1 MNSNCTHAYR
11 FHTIA
16 GLYLVVLY
24 TLLSGTG
31 YAQLPGKDG
40 SVTIGSSNTVVNHY
54 YVLMQPVTTGNST
67 LTLHTAS
74 GLSTGDLLMI
84 YQAKGAT
91 IGTANDISFGEVLD
105 YNGAGNVEFRGV
117 ASVSGNT
124 VTLSA
129 PLTQSYSTT
138 GKTQVVRIPQY
149 SELTVS
155 NGASIVARAWNGLT
169 GGIVA
174 VSVSGTLTLHGR
186 IRADGAG
193 FRGGE
198 LSVNGG
204 SVLQSNT
211 LYRTTSVADGA
222 VKGESIADSA
232 LVVSAGRYG
241 RGAAANGGGG
251 GNNHNAGGGGG
262 ANGMSPSTWTGQ
274 GVMCT
279 SCSGAS
285 AWSLDPAGA
294 NANSSGG
301 GRGGYSYSASNRDAL
316 LVGPGISNWGG
327 DYRQER
333 GGLGGRPLVAIPESR
348 VFFGGGGGAGHQNN
362 SCGGAGGNGGG
373 FVFVQATAIS
383 GSGRISANGN
393 NGGATTGN
401 GNDGPGGAGAGG
413 SILLDALSISGI
425 QLSADGG
432 VGGNQII
439 NYNFE
444 TEGPGGG
451 GGGGFIATRMYVS
464 SMSVNGGANG
474 TTSSP
479 SLSEFPANG
488 ATSGAAGTIELLT
501 ASPLPVE
508 LVSFSARK
516 RGGVIELH
524 WTTATELNNY
534 GFEVERSVDKLTWET
549 LQFVAGNGT
558 TFSPRSYSWSDAS
571 SARIN
576 TRKVLWYRLRQI
588 DRDGSTEYS
597 PAISV
602 APTADAALSAIEAYP
617 NPMIDQAV
625 VSFALAGECT
635 VSLTVYNMLGQE
647 VARLVDGE
655 SMSAGTFTS
664 ILHAN
669 NLLPGNYII
678 RLIAGDAASITM
690 LRKQ

>member
-1 MNSNCTHAYR
+1 M
-11 FHTIA
+11 
-16 GLYLVVLY
+16 
-24 TLLSGTG
+24 
-31 YAQLPGKDG
+31 
-40 SVTIGSSNTVVNHY
+40 
-54 YVLMQPVTTGNST
+54 
-67 LTLHTAS
+67 
-74 GLSTGDLLMI
+74 
-84 YQAKGAT
+84 
-91 IGTANDISFGEVLD
+91 
-105 YNGAGNVEFRGV
+105 
-117 ASVSGNT
+117 
-124 VTLSA
+124 
-129 PLTQSYSTT
+129 
-138 GKTQVVRIPQY
+138 VRIPQY
-149 SELTVS
+149 TELAVA
-155 NGASIVARAWNGLT
+155 NGASIVPRAWNGLT

-174 VSVSGTLTLHGR
+174 VSVSGTLTLNGR

-211 LYRTTSVADGA
+211 LYRTTSAADGA

-232 LVVSAGRYG
+232 IVASVGRYG

-262 ANGMSPSTWTGQ
+262 ANRMSPSTWTGQ

-373 FVFVQATAIS
+373 FVFVHATAVTGS
-383 GSGRISANGN
+383 GSISANGN

-401 GNDGPGGAGAGG
+401 GNDGPGGAGGGG
-413 SILLDALSISGI
+413 SIVLDAASVGAI
-425 QLSADGG
+425 QLSAEGG
-432 VGGNQII
+432 VGGNQYI
-439 NYNFE
+439 NFNLE

-488 ATSGAAGTIELLT
+488 ATSGAAGNIVLLT
-501 ASPLPVE
+501 AAPLPVE

-516 RGGVIELH
+516 KGEVIELH
-524 WTTATELNNY
+524 
-534 GFEVERSVDKLTWET
+534 
-549 LQFVAGNGT
+549 
-558 TFSPRSYSWSDAS
+558 
-571 SARIN
+571 
-576 TRKVLWYRLRQI
+576 
-588 DRDGSTEYS
+588 
-597 PAISV
+597 
-602 APTADAALSAIEAYP
+602 
-617 NPMIDQAV
+617 
-625 VSFALAGECT
+625 
-635 VSLTVYNMLGQE
+635 
-647 VARLVDGE
+647 
-655 SMSAGTFTS
+655 
-664 ILHAN
+664 
-669 NLLPGNYII
+669 
-678 RLIAGDAASITM
+678 
-690 LRKQ
+690 